1 MVQGDENHDPDKLAR
16 IQRLR
21 CEEKRLREQGLFC
34 CSLFNSSRLELCTL
48 PVIRERAIVEKMRIE
63 KLALEA
69 YILQKFAS
77 KDASEAYILQKFASK
92 NPHQP

>member
-21 CEEKRLREQGLFC
+21 REEKRLREQGLFC

-48 PVIRERAIVEKMRIE
+48 PVIRERAIVEKMHIE

>member
-34 CSLFNSSRLELCTL
+34 CSLFNSSCLAFCTL
-48 PVIRERAIVEKMRIE
+48 PVARERAIVEKMRIE
-63 KLALEA
+63 KLALEV
-69 YILQKFAS
+69 YILQKFSS
-77 KDASEAYILQKFASK
+77 KD
-92 NPHQP
+92 PHKP

>member
-34 CSLFNSSRLELCTL
+34 GSLFNSSCLAFCTL
-48 PVIRERAIVEKMRIE
+48 PVARERAIVEKMRIE

-69 YILQKFAS
+69 YILQKIAS
-77 KDASEAYILQKFASK
+77 KD
-92 NPHQP
+92 PHQP

>member
-1 MVQGDENHDPDKLAR
+1 MVQGDENHDPDKLTR

-63 KLALEA
+63 KLALEV
-69 YILQKFAS
+69 YILQMFS
-77 KDASEAYILQKFASK
+77 SK
-92 NPHQP
+92 NPHKP